1 MLVEQEARTVREAV
15 GVFNRPGDLQV
26 AIDELLSSGFDR
38 AELSL
43 LASEHAVEEKLGHRM
58 RRSTPARSDLRGRK
72 SYPINL
78 EIIEWKW
85 NHVNLSFD
93 RSAKQS
99 LPNNEYSRPPRPPL
113 NYFKR
118 TTCSAQR
125 VKAKA
130 AEDIGAMRTEANN
143 GRSAMGLVTPEIV
156 AVTSGTSRRLPVRR
170 RLKIAPRRPRC
181 TEGRGA
187 N

>member
-1 MLVEQEARTVREAV
+1 MLVEQEARTVHEAV
-15 GVFNRPGDLQV
+15 GVFNRPGDLQG

-43 LASEHAVEEKLGHRM
+43 LASEHAVEEKLGHRYEKVN
-58 RRSTPARSDLRGRK
+58 ARSIRSQRK
-72 SYPINL
+72 
-78 EIIEWKW
+78 EE
-85 NHVNLSFD
+85 LSD
-93 RSAKQS
+93 QSRDHRMEVEPREPVTRSQRKQS

-118 TTCSAQR
+118 ITCSAQR

-130 AEDIGAMRTEANN
+130 AEDIGTMRTEGNN